1 MRNGEEVSARRGTD
15 NQRGSST
22 YTFLGLAIIVVVVIA
37 TLSLFMRGD
46 FLKKESDPNMV
57 AAEQAMA
64 KHQWKEAIANYDKSL
79 KTNPG
84 NAEAYIGRSRAY
96 VQLGDLGKAL
106 KDAVTAVEKK
116 PSLAMAYGQRGII
129 LKLQQKPDE
138 AMKDF
143 SAAVRLDSGY
153 AWAYA
158 QRADL
163 YSRQNEQDKALA
175 DVNKALSSDPKFVTA
190 LRLRAWVLN
199 RMGKC
204 KEASEDFQK
213 VEQLSPEDAWT
224 LQDKAWFLMTCPD
237 EQVQNPA
244 KAMELAQKAL
254 KVASAKDGL
263 IYETLAEAYFK
274 QGDPLK
280 AVEVQKKAIEMG
292 SKRCPDGSCVKEM
305 KDRLQKYEM
314 TARQEVRTGYEILP
328 FDSAK

>member
-1 MRNGEEVSARRGTD
+1 MGTV

-46 FLKKESDPNMV
+46 FMQKGPHPDMV

-64 KHQWKEAIANYDKSL
+64 KHQWKQAIAKYDKSL
-79 KTNPG
+79 KANPG

-96 VQLGDLGKAL
+96 VQLGDMNQAL

-116 PSLAMAYGQRGII
+116 PSLALAYGQRGIV

-143 SAAVRLDSGY
+143 AAAVRLDPRY

-163 YSRQNEQDKALA
+163 FSRKNEQEKALA
-175 DVNKALSSDPKFVTA
+175 DVNKAVASDPKFVSA

-237 EQVQNPA
+237 EQVQNPT

-254 KVASAKDGL
+254 KVASAQDGL

-292 SKRCPDGSCVKEM
+292 SKKCPDGSCIKEM

>member
-1 MRNGEEVSARRGTD
+1 MS
-15 NQRGSST
+15 
-22 YTFLGLAIIVVVVIA
+22 
-37 TLSLFMRGD
+37 
-46 FLKKESDPNMV
+46 
-57 AAEQAMA
+57 
-64 KHQWKEAIANYDKSL
+64 
-79 KTNPG
+79 
-84 NAEAYIGRSRAY
+84 
-96 VQLGDLGKAL
+96 
-106 KDAVTAVEKK
+106 
-116 PSLAMAYGQRGII
+116 
-129 LKLQQKPDE
+129 
-138 AMKDF
+138 
-143 SAAVRLDSGY
+143 LDSGY

-163 YSRQNEQDKALA
+163 YSRLNEQEKAFT
-175 DVNKALSSDPKFVTA
+175 DINKALKSDPKFISA

-204 KEASEDFQK
+204 KDASEDFKK
-213 VEQLSPEDAWT
+213 VEELSPEDAWT

-254 KVASAKDGL
+254 KVAAGKDGL

-292 SKRCPDGSCVKEM
+292 SKRCPDGSCIKEM